1 MNQTRE
7 MQLEEAAQGFAAVGS
22 EPRLEVLLALVKAG
36 HQGLSIG
43 TIGERLGIPLS
54 TLAHHMRYLETAGL
68 ISQKKKGRS
77 VINSANYS
85 QLEALASY
93 LLHECCDDENGE
105 ESR

>member
-1 MNQTRE
+1 

-54 TLAHHMRYLETAGL
+54 TLAHHL
-68 ISQKKKGRS
+68 ISGNSRPDKPEKKGEIS
-77 VINSANYS
+77 DQFG
-85 QLEALASY
+85 QL
-93 LLHECCDDENGE
+93 
-105 ESR
+105 